1 MDSLFKHFAALTRP
15 AFQRHGFASE
25 QLVAQWPAIVGEGPA
40 TYAKPERIKW
50 PRTSE
55 LQKQK
60 LGGTLV
66 LRAPAAFALDIHYDV
81 PRLIERVNQFLGY
94 GAISTIKIIKEA
106 DVPAPKPV
114 RQKPAPMARTA
125 WLHQITG
132 IAEPELQES
141 LAKLASESSPKGP
154 THTSFSTG
162 ENRRFEPPST
172 SSRKLT

>member
-25 QLVAQWPAIVGEGPA
+25 QLAAQWPSIVGEGPA
-40 TYAKPERIKW
+40 ALAKPERIKW

-55 LQKQK
+55 QQKQK

-81 PRLIERVNQFLGY
+81 PRLIERINQFLGY
-94 GAISTIKIIKEA
+94 GAISTIKVVKEA
-106 DVPAPKPV
+106 DVPLPKPE
-114 RQKPAPMARTA
+114 RRKPTLAANAAWHQK
-125 WLHQITG
+125 ITG
-132 IAEPELQES
+132 IAEPELQNA
-141 LAKLASESSPKGP
+141 LAKLASEISPKGP

-162 ENRRFEPPST
+162 ENRRFQPPST
-172 SSRKLT
+172 SSRKHP